1 MIASGRGLKLIAA
14 HNTHTRFRSQKMSE
28 NTLSKIEKVHLGF
41 QILAKATTI
50 IAAIVVAVWG
60 YYSTV
65 YVNKEKE
72 VTEYTLKN
80 LIQKTTQK
88 PHIQAKVESVVQP
101 LMEGQNLLQVK
112 VVLSNLGN
120 KDRKVILDDDALT
133 LVPVTFAAGKPI
145 YQKPIN
151 LLSGR
156 YAGTLN
162 RAPLRFVNVGAGE
175 SYEITFVHNL
185 DKPGIY
191 LIHFL
196 ALNGIDPSPEDLLI
210 TGGVP
215 YQYSVGADRY
225 VLVE

>member
-1 MIASGRGLKLIAA
+1 
-14 HNTHTRFRSQKMSE
+14 MSE
-28 NTLSKIEKVHLGF
+28 SSLSKIEKVHLGV
-41 QILAKATTI
+41 QILAQATTI

-65 YVNKEKE
+65 YVKKEKE
-72 VTEYTLKN
+72 VTEYTLKE
-80 LIQKTTQK
+80 LEQKTTQK
-88 PHIQAKVESVVQP
+88 PHIQAKVESTVQP
-101 LMEGQNLLQVK
+101 LLDGQNLLQVK
-112 VVLSNLGN
+112 VIISNLGN
-120 KDRKVILDDDALT
+120 KESKVTLDDDALT
-133 LVPVTFAAGKPI
+133 LVPVAFAEGKPI

-175 SYEITFVHNL
+175 SYEITFVQNL
-185 DKPGIY
+185 ENPGIY

-196 ALNGIDPSPEDLLI
+196 ALNGIDPPAEEFLI

-215 YQYSVGADRY
+215 YKYSVGVDQY
-225 VLVE
+225 VVVK

>member
-1 MIASGRGLKLIAA
+1 
-14 HNTHTRFRSQKMSE
+14 MSE
-28 NTLSKIEKVHLGF
+28 NSLSKIEKIHLGS
-41 QILAKATTI
+41 QILAQAMTI

-65 YVNKEKE
+65 YVKKEKE
-72 VTEYTLKN
+72 VTEYTLKEMD
-80 LIQKTTQK
+80 QRTTQK
-88 PHIQAKVESVVQP
+88 PHIQVKVESTVQP
-101 LMEGQNLLQVK
+101 LMDGQNLLQVK
-112 VVLSNLGN
+112 VILSNLGN
-120 KDRKVILDDDALT
+120 KESKVTFDDDALT
-133 LVPVTFAAGKPI
+133 LIPVAFANGKPL

-175 SYEITFVHNL
+175 SYEITFVRNL
-185 DKPGIY
+185 ENPGIY

-196 ALNGIDPSPEDLLI
+196 ALNGIEPSPEDFLI

-215 YQYSVGADRY
+215 YKYSVGADQY
-225 VLVE
+225 LVVK